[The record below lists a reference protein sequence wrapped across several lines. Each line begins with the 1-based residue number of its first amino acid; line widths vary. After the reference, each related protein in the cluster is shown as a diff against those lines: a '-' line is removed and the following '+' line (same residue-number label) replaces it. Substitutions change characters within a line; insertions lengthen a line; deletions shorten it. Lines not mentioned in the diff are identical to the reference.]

1 MVRYGFISA
10 GGGRWYSNTLKQ
22 LEPGHGIFACIP
34 KTGYV
39 GVGIVRESVQP
50 VGDFLVDINGTRVP
64 ILDAPLN
71 KPAMA
76 DEKDDPDK
84 REYLVR
90 VDWLRTRPREEA
102 FWKGGMYANQNSV
115 TRLRQRFTLEELT
128 REFDLDAPGDNAE
141 LA

>member
-10 GGGRWYSNTLKQ
+10 GGGHWYSNTLKQ
-22 LEPGHGIFACIP
+22 LEPGHRIFACIP

-64 ILDAPLN
+64 ILDKPLN

-90 VDWLRTRPREEA
+90 VSYTPKLW
-102 FWKGGMYANQNSV
+102 M
-115 TRLRQRFTLEELT
+115 RLRRKAAYL
-128 REFDLDAPGDNAE
+128 PG
-141 LA
+141 